1 MLASQH
7 PLMGLVGKYVSRQMH
22 RPRADES
29 DSSASRSDSEMVDEA
44 DLAEE
49 EAEEQ
54 QEQLPVSADGEPFT
68 LAEFM
73 VEFGKDV
80 QKFNAAYQQSKK

>member
-1 MLASQH
+1 MN
-7 PLMGLVGKYVSRQMH
+7 LVGEFVARKTH
-22 RPRADES
+22 RPRIDDS
-29 DSSASRSDSEMVDEA
+29 DSSASRSDSDMADEG

-54 QEQLPVSADGEPFT
+54 VQLPLSADGKPYT

-73 VEFGKDV
+73 IEFGKEV
-80 QKFNAAYQQSKK
+80 

>member
-1 MLASQH
+1 MMRGSQH

-29 DSSASRSDSEMVDEA
+29 DSSASRSDSEMVDEG

-49 EAEEQ
+49 EADADEQ
-54 QEQLPVSADGEPFT
+54 QHE
-68 LAEFM
+68 
-73 VEFGKDV
+73 
-80 QKFNAAYQQSKK
+80 